1 MMKNRAAFLLKN
13 RKIEVRDTEMPG
25 CPAGYVKL
33 KVEYCGVCGS
43 DVHIYSIGEPAFP
56 DIYPFILGHEFAGTV
71 VEIGEGVTDLVIG
84 DRVAVEP
91 GITCGKCEWC
101 RKGKYN
107 LCKNIKFLSAPREHG
122 AMRNYISHPA
132 DLCFKLPDHVSSME
146 GALVEPLAVGVHA
159 VQKSGIQMGNTA
171 AVLGTGCIG
180 LNTIMALKAE
190 GINNIIVCDLF
201 DIRLEKALEVGAE
214 HGINS
219 KKKDLIEEVL
229 KLTGGIGVDFVFET
243 AGNAA
248 TAEQAIHMV
257 KRGGTI
263 MQVGNIQGQTT
274 LGLQPLID
282 KEITVQTSFRYRNV
296 YPVAID
302 AIASGRIDVKGI
314 VSSVYSLDDTMQ
326 AFEDCINNKQ
336 TMVKAVIKLDEESET
351 TLNPE
356 IICIGMG
363 TVDLLAEG
371 IDDIKLD
378 GQTRFIKG
386 IQLRTGG
393 DATNEAITLKKLG
406 HEVMLITTVGSD
418 YTGEFYKRSCE
429 VAGVDSSGIITDSK
443 YPTATAVVLIGRDG
457 ERSFLAV
464 ENNAAATMRLKR
476 PDHIEMKSGIKV
488 LSIASLFYTAEQK
501 DEDMSELLIEA
512 KAVGAVTIADLVM
525 DRKEMGLD
533 DIRETLR
540 QLDYIVPSLNEGRYY
555 TGKDTPEEIA
565 SVLHE
570 YGVPNVIV
578 KLGAEG
584 IFASTVK
591 KCYRVSTIADKVI
604 DTTGAGDNFMAG
616 FISGLVRGLEME
628 EALYFGSA
636 TSAIA
641 IGELGATGAV
651 NSLEQVQEYLQLH
664 RNKR

>member
-1 MMKNRAAFLLKN
+1 M
-13 RKIEVRDTEMPG
+13 
-25 CPAGYVKL
+25 
-33 KVEYCGVCGS
+33 
-43 DVHIYSIGEPAFP
+43 
-56 DIYPFILGHEFAGTV
+56 
-71 VEIGEGVTDLVIG
+71 
-84 DRVAVEP
+84 
-91 GITCGKCEWC
+91 
-101 RKGKYN
+101 
-107 LCKNIKFLSAPREHG
+107 
-122 AMRNYISHPA
+122 
-132 DLCFKLPDHVSSME
+132 
-146 GALVEPLAVGVHA
+146 
-159 VQKSGIQMGNTA
+159 
-171 AVLGTGCIG
+171 
-180 LNTIMALKAE
+180 
-190 GINNIIVCDLF
+190 
-201 DIRLEKALEVGAE
+201 
-214 HGINS
+214 
-219 KKKDLIEEVL
+219 
-229 KLTGGIGVDFVFET
+229 
-243 AGNAA
+243 
-248 TAEQAIHMV
+248 
-257 KRGGTI
+257 
-263 MQVGNIQGQTT
+263 
-274 LGLQPLID
+274 
-282 KEITVQTSFRYRNV
+282 
-296 YPVAID
+296 
-302 AIASGRIDVKGI
+302 
-314 VSSVYSLDDTMQ
+314 
-326 AFEDCINNKQ
+326 
-336 TMVKAVIKLDEESET
+336 
-351 TLNPE
+351 NPE